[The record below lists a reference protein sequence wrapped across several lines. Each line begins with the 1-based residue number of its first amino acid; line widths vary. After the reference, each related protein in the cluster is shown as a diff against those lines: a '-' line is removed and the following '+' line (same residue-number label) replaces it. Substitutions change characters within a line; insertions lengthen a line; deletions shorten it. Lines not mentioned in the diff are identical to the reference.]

1 LLAEFIEAA
10 PERAFVLFRHLK
22 TEMWGKIVSEIKEDK
37 SLTVVSEIDT
47 LQLVKNKELQCEK
60 AARKSYN
67 RAYFV

>member
-1 LLAEFIEAA
+1 MAE
-10 PERAFVLFRHLK
+10 VLFRRLK
-22 TEMWGKIVSEIKEDK
+22 KEMCGKIVSEIKEDK

-47 LQLVKNKELQCEK
+47 LQLVKNKELQGEK

>member
-1 LLAEFIEAA
+1 MRQFYEEWNRDLESLTA
-10 PERAFVLFRHLK
+10 
-22 TEMWGKIVSEIKEDK
+22 VSEIKEDK

-47 LQLVKNKELQCEK
+47 LQLVKNKKLQGEK

>member
-1 LLAEFIEAA
+1 MRQFYEEWSRDLESLTA
-10 PERAFVLFRHLK
+10 
-22 TEMWGKIVSEIKEDK
+22 VSEIKEDK

-47 LQLVKNKELQCEK
+47 LQLVKNKELQGEK

>member
-1 LLAEFIEAA
+1 MESLTA
-10 PERAFVLFRHLK
+10 
-22 TEMWGKIVSEIKEDK
+22 VSEIKEDK

-47 LQLVKNKELQCEK
+47 LQLVKNKELQGEK